1 EMRNQAIALQMQ
13 RPAVRGVVDW
23 QRVTDHYLLT
33 FLADEQPLPF
43 VSGLSADQA
52 ARWAACNAHIRND
65 HRSAIEAWDRQPRA
79 PETSTELAAMAVSM
93 LQQHDPRASQM
104 IERLRAI
111 EPAEAD
117 MLSALLAFREED
129 YRLADRHCRRALLS
143 LRDDPWP

>member
-1 EMRNQAIALQMQ
+1 
-13 RPAVRGVVDW
+13 
-23 QRVTDHYLLT
+23 
-33 FLADEQPLPF
+33 
-43 VSGLSADQA
+43 
-52 ARWAACNAHIRND
+52 
-65 HRSAIEAWDRQPRA
+65 AWDRQPRA

-143 LRDDPWP
+143 LRDDPWPVFVQPLCRLAHMIAEREPSLAPEIYETLATPFAVRVHDKERQRSAIAVARRIGGETLLRHLEQCES